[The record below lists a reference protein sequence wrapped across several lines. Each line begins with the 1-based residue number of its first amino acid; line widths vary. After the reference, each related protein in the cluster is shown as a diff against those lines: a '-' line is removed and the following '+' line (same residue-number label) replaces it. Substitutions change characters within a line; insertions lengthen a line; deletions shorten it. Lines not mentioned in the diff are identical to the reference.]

1 MSRRVFEG
9 DVKEHLFPKYGI
21 NVSPVV
27 SISKETDLEEL
38 VKENPWL
45 ETSKLVV
52 KPNELFGRRGK
63 LGLVGINLTW
73 LEALEFIND
82 KLLGREITT
91 IDKVKGVITRA
102 LVEKFTPH
110 EKEDEFMASVMSIRQ
125 GAEVSLSM
133 KGGMNVDADW
143 EKNVKTIVISV
154 QEKVDLERLKLALLG
169 LMVKAGFYKQSIFTA
184 PQREAIIQFLANLYL
199 CFDKED
205 ATLVQVNPWAIDRQ
219 GKPIALD
226 ARVELDQTAFFLHDW
241 PFEFPPEF
249 GQEPSEEEAR
259 IAAIDEDIGGS
270 VKLKVMNRKGLIWL
284 LTAGGGGSIIFTDTV
299 ADLGYGKEIG
309 NYAEYSGDPPE
320 EAVFPLA
327 EEIIKLATKYP
338 TPKDK
343 KKYLFVGGGIANFTD
358 VKTTFAGIISALRI
372 YADKLKEHRVEIW
385 VRRGGPNWEEGLQA
399 MRDVGKELDLEIH
412 TYGPDDH
419 MTNIVKRAL
428 ARHNFGG
435 YKRSK
440 IEAGEGDAR

>member
-1 MSRRVFEG
+1 MSRRVLEA
-9 DVKEHLFPKYGI
+9 DVKKHLFPKYGI

-27 SISKETDLEEL
+27 SITKETDLDKL
-38 VKENPWL
+38 VKDNPWL
-45 ETSKLVV
+45 EASKLVV

-63 LGLVGINLTW
+63 LGLVKVNLSWT
-73 LEALEFIND
+73 EAKEFIKNN
-82 KLLGREITT
+82 LLGRELT
-91 IDKVKGVITRA
+91 IGKVKGIITRA

-110 EKEDEFMASVMSIRQ
+110 KEADEFMVSIKSVRQ
-125 GAEVSLSM
+125 GAEVGLSM

-143 EKNVKTIVISV
+143 EKNVKTIIIPAEENPDFS
-154 QEKVDLERLKLALLG
+154 KVGLEITQLIEI
-169 LMVKAGFYKQSIFTA
+169 VGFYKRFSAVVTLGIVN
-184 PQREAIIQFLANLYL
+184 FLRNLYK
-199 CFDKED
+199 CFDGED
-205 ATLVQVNPWAIDRQ
+205 ATLVQVNPFTIDKQ

-226 ARVELDQTAFFLHDW
+226 ARVELDQTAGFLHNW
-241 PFEFPPEF
+241 PFKFPPEF
-249 GQEPSEEEAR
+249 GQEPSPEEAR

-270 VKLKVMNRKGLIWL
+270 VKLKVLNRKGLIWL

-299 ADLGYGKEIG
+299 ADLGYGEEIG

-358 VKTTFAGIISALRI
+358 VKTTFAGIISAFRK
-372 YADKLKEHRVEIW
+372 YADNLRKHRVEIW

-428 ARHNFGG
+428 GGAR
-435 YKRSK
+435 
-440 IEAGEGDAR
+440 